1 MPASFLGLPAELR
14 NEIYMDLLVR
24 TEPIDPWSSDN
35 RLAPNLLYTNM
46 KILRE
51 ARSLLY
57 GDNCFDFSGSTPKL
71 INQFLDEIGFAN
83 ASHIR
88 CIRIDFPG
96 LRGLDKKPSLE
107 VDGLDILEKI
117 QCHCTNLNK
126 FIMAPESTDTM
137 ERHFGSL
144 DSPNIC
150 ANALVLVDARFREIS
165 SLQDIVVEVYEKVS
179 SSDMRK
185 KMKSH
190 GWKLNVAE
198 EEDGFENDEYLCQ
211 YDSDYY

>member
-1 MPASFLGLPAELR
+1 
-14 NEIYMDLLVR
+14 
-24 TEPIDPWSSDN
+24 
-35 RLAPNLLYTNM
+35 
-46 KILRE
+46 
-51 ARSLLY
+51 
-57 GDNCFDFSGSTPKL
+57 
-71 INQFLDEIGFAN
+71 
-83 ASHIR
+83 
-88 CIRIDFPG
+88 
-96 LRGLDKKPSLE
+96 
-107 VDGLDILEKI
+107 
-117 QCHCTNLNK
+117 
-126 FIMAPESTDTM
+126 MAPESTDTM